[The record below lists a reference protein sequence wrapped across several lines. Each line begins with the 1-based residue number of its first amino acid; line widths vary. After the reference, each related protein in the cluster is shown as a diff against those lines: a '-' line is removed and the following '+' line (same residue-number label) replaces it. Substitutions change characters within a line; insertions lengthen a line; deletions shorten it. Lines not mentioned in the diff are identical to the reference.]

1 MDKHEHL
8 GPWIRRFLLEHL
20 IKERNLSP
28 NTQRSYRDTLA
39 MLLPFIAT
47 HLRKPLDQLQVR
59 DVSGDYV
66 RQFLTHL
73 ERTRN
78 VGVATRN
85 QRLAAIHSLAR
96 FAYQRVTFPAS
107 SRSGLK

>member
-1 MDKHEHL
+1 VDKHEQL

-28 NTQRSYRDTLA
+28 NTQHSYRDTIA

-47 HLRKPLDQLQVR
+47 QLRKPLDQLLVS
-59 DVSGDYV
+59 DVSGDCV
-66 RQFLTHL
+66 RQFLMHL

-78 VGVATRN
+78 VSIATRN
-85 QRLAAIHSLAR
+85 QRLAAIHSL
-96 FAYQRVTFPAS
+96 V
-107 SRSGLK
+107 